1 MPQQGAS
8 PQRDA
13 STAQWTRVTKIRKT
27 CSPGPV
33 VYLRERSHSVLP
45 HGHPGMRRIDLTCL
59 ILAPIGVGFL
69 MTYAGARAA
78 IVATLAW
85 NLIAWRP
92 ECLLAAHA
100 VLCSD
105 ALQCAQP
112 APGCMCMR
120 GSLQCTGVCAA
131 KHSLHCLG
139 NRMLMSGWQERL
151 WAVPAVTDAAL
162 LSPELLRLA

>member
-1 MPQQGAS
+1 MCCDAIQG
-8 PQRDA
+8 RIV
-13 STAQWTRVTKIRKT
+13 RLLK
-27 CSPGPV
+27 CSPNI
-33 VYLRERSHSVLP
+33 LP
-45 HGHPGMRRIDLTCL
+45 HGRPGMRRIDLTCL

-69 MTYAGARAA
+69 MTYADARAA

-112 APGCMCMR
+112 APTCLCMR
-120 GSLQCTGVCAA
+120 YSLECTGVCGA
-131 KHSLHCLG
+131 KHSVHCLG
-139 NRMLMSGWQERL
+139 SWM
-151 WAVPAVTDAAL
+151 VTNG
-162 LSPELLRLA
+162 

>member
-1 MPQQGAS
+1 M
-8 PQRDA
+8 
-13 STAQWTRVTKIRKT
+13 
-27 CSPGPV
+27 
-33 VYLRERSHSVLP
+33 LP
-45 HGHPGMRRIDLTCL
+45 HGRSGMRRIDLTCL

-92 ECLLAAHA
+92 ECLLASHA

-112 APGCMCMR
+112 ALGCTVHAGFPGVHWRVCCQARCRLPRHRLLMR
-120 GSLQCTGVCAA
+120 
-131 KHSLHCLG
+131 
-139 NRMLMSGWQERL
+139 GWQERL
-151 WAVPAVTDAAL
+151 WPSACRHRCWLAVISLAVPGTGKGYPKQLQEV
-162 LSPELLRLA
+162 SVGQQ